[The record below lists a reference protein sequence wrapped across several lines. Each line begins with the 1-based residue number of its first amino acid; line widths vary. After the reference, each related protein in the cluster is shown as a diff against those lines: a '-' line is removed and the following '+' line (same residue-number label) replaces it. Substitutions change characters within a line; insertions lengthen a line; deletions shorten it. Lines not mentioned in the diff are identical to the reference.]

1 MSIRVVLAVLLAF
14 VALAAVGCGGY
25 GNDGGGTKTTPGGG
39 TTTTSG
45 GNGY

>member
-1 MSIRVVLAVLLAF
+1 MTIRVVLAVLLAF

-25 GNDGGGTKTTPGGG
+25 GDDGGGTKTTPGGG

>member
-1 MSIRVVLAVLLAF
+1 MSIRVTLAVLLAF
-14 VALAAVGCGGY
+14 VTLVAVGCGGY
-25 GNDGGGTKTTPGGG
+25 GNGGGGGSKPGG